1 MAKKFFS
8 ERKLNYTEIDLV
20 KEPDKVSELM
30 EVSGQ
35 LGVPVI
41 VINGSVIVGFDES
54 KIEEALVK

>member
-1 MAKKFFS
+1 MAKKFFG
-8 ERKLNYTEIDLV
+8 EKKLNYTEIDLV

-41 VINGSVIVGFDES
+41 VIDGSVIVGFDEGR
-54 KIEEALVK
+54 IEEALAK